1 MIHPSQILD
10 ALATLAAAGPVEV
23 RENGA
28 RVASLADFQYEARA
42 QGSGTLLHLW
52 SAERTLARRV
62 VRIAEQSPDRL
73 VIEAEHFG
81 RKKPDRLEF
90 AAAGERPAARVTREQ
105 FREAFMELLHSQ
117 FPDEEIGALTATADL
132 EHSLSGRY
140 TRALLRSRD
149 ATWAA
154 LAVAPSES
162 AAAIDAAL
170 TFGLL
175 WMDYSRGRVKAGR
188 LAGLRLFLPEGAGAL
203 LAHRAKAL
211 RASAIV
217 EFYELNDA
225 LGRARRVDANALG
238 NVMTWLVP
246 RREVEGILAQAAPE
260 IEPIRRMASDAI
272 AANVA
277 PGTREIALRYR
288 GADFARWREGAVFFG
303 LGDARRLL
311 THASKPD
318 LDKLIRNFAAH
329 RHPVAQK
336 TSHALYRMQPE
347 RWLETLVAADPGR
360 IDARLDPRFLYTQ
373 VPAFAASDRGVIDLL
388 GVTRDGR
395 LAILELKAGEDIHLA
410 LQAADYWL
418 RVRWHQ
424 EQGDLR
430 RYGYFP
436 GVELRPEPPLL
447 FLVAPAIRFHP
458 ATSTLLPFLSGEIE
472 IARVGLAENW
482 RRGLRVVL
490 RQ

>member
-1 MIHPSQILD
+1 MG
-10 ALATLAAAGPVEV
+10 ALEALFASGPVEV

-28 RVASLADFQYEARA
+28 RVAQLADFQYEART

-62 VRIAEQSPDRL
+62 VRIAEQSTGRL

-81 RKKPDRLEF
+81 RTKPDRLEF
-90 AAAGERPAARVTREQ
+90 TAGEELPAARLTREQ
-105 FREAFMELLHSQ
+105 FREAFAELLRAQ
-117 FPDEEIGALTATADL
+117 FPDEEIVALAASADL
-132 EHSLSGRY
+132 KHSLSGNY
-140 TRALLRSRD
+140 TRALLRGRD
-149 ATWAA
+149 ASWAA
-154 LAVAPSES
+154 LAVAPGES
-162 AAAIDAAL
+162 AATIDAAL
-170 TFGLL
+170 TFGLV
-175 WMDYSRGRVKAGR
+175 WMDYARGRAKAGCF
-188 LAGLRLFLPEGAGAL
+188 AGLRLFLPEGTGKL

-211 RASAIV
+211 RTSINV
-217 EFYELNDA
+217 EFYELNAA

-238 NVMTWLVP
+238 NVMTWLVA
-246 RREVEGILAQAAPE
+246 RREVEGILAQAAPQMD
-260 IEPIRRMASDAI
+260 PIRRMAPDAI
-272 AANVA
+272 AVNVV

-288 GADFARWREGAVFFG
+288 GADFGRWRDGSIFFG
-303 LGDARRLL
+303 LGDARRPL
-311 THASKPD
+311 THASRPD
-318 LDKLIRNFAAH
+318 LDKLIRSLAAH
-329 RHPVAQK
+329 RHPAAQN

-347 RWLETLVAADPGR
+347 RWLETLVAADAGR

-373 VPAFAASDRGVIDLL
+373 VPAFAAGDRGVIDLL

-395 LAILELKAGEDIHLA
+395 LAILELKAGEDIHLT

-458 ATSTLLPFLSGEIE
+458 ATSTLLPYLSAEIE
-472 IARVGLAENW
+472 VARVGLAENW
-482 RRGLRVVL
+482 RRGLRVAL

>member
-1 MIHPSQILD
+1 VLHPSEILG
-10 ALATLAAAGPVEV
+10 ALAALQAAGPVEV

-28 RVASLADFQYEARA
+28 RVASLADFQYEVRA

-52 SAERTLARRV
+52 SSERSLARRV
-62 VRIAEQSPDRL
+62 VRIAEQSAERL

-81 RKKPDRLEF
+81 RAKPDRLEF
-90 AAAGERPAARVTREQ
+90 TTGGERPAARLTREQ
-105 FREAFMELLHSQ
+105 FREAFTELLHSQ
-117 FPDEEIGALTATADL
+117 FPDEEILALAASADL

-140 TRALLRSRD
+140 TRALLRGRD
-149 ATWAA
+149 ASWAA

-175 WMDYSRGRVKAGR
+175 WMDYARGRSKRGQF
-188 LAGLRLFLPEGAGAL
+188 AGLRLFLPEGSGKL

-211 RASAIV
+211 RKSMNV
-217 EFYELNDA
+217 EFYELNGA

-238 NVMTWLVP
+238 NVMTWLVA
-246 RREVEGILAQAAPE
+246 RREVEGILAAAARE
-260 IEPIRRMASDAI
+260 IEPIRKMAPDAI
-272 AANVA
+272 AANVV

-288 GADFARWREGAVFFG
+288 GADFARWRDGAIFFG

-311 THASKPD
+311 THASRPE
-318 LDKLIRNFAAH
+318 LDKLIRSLAAH
-329 RHPVAQK
+329 RHPAAQN

-388 GVTRDGR
+388 GVTHDGR
-395 LAILELKAGEDIHLA
+395 LAILELKAGEDIHLS

-436 GVELRPEPPLL
+436 GIELRPGPPLL

-458 ATSTLLPFLSGEIE
+458 ATSTLLPYLSEEIE
-472 IARVGLAENW
+472 VARVGLAENW
-482 RRGLRVVL
+482 RRGLKVVL

>member
-1 MIHPSQILD
+1 VIYPSEILG
-10 ALATLAAAGPVEV
+10 ALAALAAAGPVEV

-42 QGSGTLLHLW
+42 QGAGTLLHLW

-62 VRIAEQSPDRL
+62 VRIAEQSPQRL

-81 RKKPDRLEF
+81 RTKPDRLEF
-90 AAAGERPAARVTREQ
+90 TTGCERPAARLTREQ
-105 FREAFMELLHSQ
+105 FREAFTELLHAQ
-117 FPDEEIGALTATADL
+117 FPDEEIVALTASADL

-149 ATWAA
+149 ANWAA

-175 WMDYSRGRVKAGR
+175 WMDYSRGRTKTGR
-188 LAGLRLFLPEGAGAL
+188 FAGLRLFLPEGAGAL

-211 RASAIV
+211 RASMSV
-217 EFYELNDA
+217 EFYELNPA

-260 IEPIRRMASDAI
+260 IEPIRRMAPDAI
-272 AANVA
+272 AANVV
-277 PGTREIALRYR
+277 PGTREVALRYR
-288 GADFARWREGAVFFG
+288 GADFARWHDGAVFFG
-303 LGDARRLL
+303 LSDARRLL
-311 THASKPD
+311 THASKPE
-318 LDKLIRNFAAH
+318 LDKLIRSLAAH
-329 RHPVAQK
+329 RHPAAQK

-388 GVTRDGR
+388 GVTREGR

-436 GVELRPEPPLL
+436 GVELGPEPPLL

-458 ATSTLLPFLSGEIE
+458 ATSTLLPYLSGEIE
-472 IARVGLAENW
+472 VARVGLAENW

>member
-1 MIHPSQILD
+1 MG
-10 ALATLAAAGPVEV
+10 ALAALAAAGPVEV

-28 RVASLADFQYEARA
+28 RVAQLADFQYEARA

-62 VRIAEQSPDRL
+62 VRIAEQSADRL

-81 RKKPDRLEF
+81 RTKPDRLEF
-90 AAAGERPAARVTREQ
+90 TAGGERPAARLTREQ
-105 FREAFMELLHSQ
+105 FREAFGELLHAQ
-117 FPDEEIGALTATADL
+117 FPDEEIVALASSADL

-140 TRALLRSRD
+140 TRALLQGRD
-149 ATWAA
+149 ASWAV
-154 LAVAPSES
+154 LAVAPSEG

-175 WMDYSRGRVKAGR
+175 WMDYARGRAKAGR
-188 LAGLRLFLPEGAGAL
+188 FAGLRLFLPEGTGKL

-211 RASAIV
+211 RASMNI
-217 EFYELNDA
+217 EFYELNSA

-238 NVMTWLVP
+238 NVMTWLVA
-246 RREVEGILAQAAPE
+246 RREVEGILAAAAPQ
-260 IEPIRRMASDAI
+260 IDPIRRMAPDAI
-272 AANVA
+272 AVNVV

-288 GADFARWREGAVFFG
+288 GADFARWRDGVIFFG
-303 LGDARRLL
+303 LGDARRPL

-318 LDKLIRNFAAH
+318 LDKLVRSLAAH
-329 RHPVAQK
+329 RHPAAQDF
-336 TSHALYRMQPE
+336 SHALYRMQPE

-373 VPAFAASDRGVIDLL
+373 VPAFTASDRGVIDLL
-388 GVTRDGR
+388 GVTREGR

-458 ATSTLLPFLSGEIE
+458 ATSTLLPYLSAEIE

-482 RRGLRVVL
+482 RRGLRIVL